1 MNRTYNQ
8 QAQAMPS
15 DLVEMGKL
23 GAIVGLC
30 GAGAQNLKRIGRE
43 EIEPAAALADTL
55 RVGVAS
61 GLATAAA
68 ALVAGAFRPS
78 PLLSLVAT
86 LATGTAVMYALTQD
100 STATPNG
107 DDDA

>member
-8 QAQAMPS
+8 QAQTMPS
-15 DLVEMGKL
+15 GLVEMGKL

-30 GAGAQNLKRIGRE
+30 GAGAQNLKRLRCE
-43 EIEPAAALADTL
+43 EIEPVAALADTL

-61 GLATAAA
+61 GLAAATA

-78 PLLSLVAT
+78 SLLSLVAT
-86 LATGTAVMYALTQD
+86 LATGTAVMYALSQE

-107 DDDA
+107 DDHA

>member
-78 PLLSLVAT
+78 PCCPWWRPWPRVPPSC
-86 LATGTAVMYALTQD
+86 
-100 STATPNG
+100 TP
-107 DDDA
+107 